1 MSWCAAHHAGCDS
14 KCIQLSWIKVDSEM
28 NEVSKEGGLNK
39 GCQNKE
45 FKDGGLMKG
54 CETSKRVTENPL
66 ARTEKGLKFI
76 KRTLKLT

>member
-1 MSWCAAHHAGCDS
+1 
-14 KCIQLSWIKVDSEM
+14 M
-28 NEVSKEGGLNK
+28 NEVSKEGGLKK

-54 CETSKRVTENPL
+54 CETSERVTENPL

-76 KRTLKLT
+76 KRTLELT